1 MRHRVATAVPGP
13 RKPDIYK
20 ESVECSPCSV
30 CLRNKSDLYVPTK
43 RIYNHTQLEGPTRPA
58 DILVVPQ
65 NARHTQWMILLCL
78 NAYISQ
84 VLGFVTALTIFPN
97 NS

>member
-43 RIYNHTQLEGPTRPA
+43 RIYNHTQLEGPTSPA

-65 NARHTQWMILLCL
+65 NARHIRKGY
-78 NAYISQ
+78 AISE
-84 VLGFVTALTIFPN
+84 PK
-97 NS
+97 